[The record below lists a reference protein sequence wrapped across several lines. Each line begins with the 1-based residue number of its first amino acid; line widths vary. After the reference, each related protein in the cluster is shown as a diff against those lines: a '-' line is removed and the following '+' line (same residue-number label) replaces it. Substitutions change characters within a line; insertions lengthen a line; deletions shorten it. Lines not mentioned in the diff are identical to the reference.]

1 MVDNSGDRFPGLAV
15 EDADED
21 GDDGEAAS
29 LEAVAEV
36 GVGLGR
42 RFAADV
48 VVSAVWKGRLT
59 NHFEL
64 LKAQVPSHAPK
75 VWPGPDPIKLMIFE

>member
-1 MVDNSGDRFPGLAV
+1 MVDDSGDRFPGLAV

-36 GVGLGR
+36 GLGR

-48 VVSAVWKGRLT
+48 VVSTVWKGRLT